1 MMLRSV
7 AGAVRLMIQMSCR
20 VYAACTLHPKHIMAV
35 YLWQAVTSLIRTFLR
50 GGHLALASMSKQPHR
65 VEKAAH
71 LWLRRIID
79 LLGWLL

>member
-1 MMLRSV
+1 
-7 AGAVRLMIQMSCR
+7 
-20 VYAACTLHPKHIMAV
+20 MAV